1 MFINLFLIKMS
12 ELNFFSQETNF
23 RIRNIKLL
31 KKWLLKTIATEK
43 ESLDNLSIIIT
54 SDEYLHQ
61 MNVEHLNHDT
71 LTDVITFEY
80 SEEGEPIQG
89 DIFISIDRVKENAK
103 QFKQRQ
109 LDELHRIIIHGTLHL
124 LGYKD
129 KCESDKEQMT
139 KKEDYYL
146 SLRPENLL
154 KY

>member
-1 MFINLFLIKMS
+1 MS
-12 ELNFFSQETNF
+12 ELHFFTQETNF
-23 RIRNIKLL
+23 RIRKIRLL
-31 KKWLLKTIATEK
+31 KEWLIETIKSENET
-43 ESLDNLSIIIT
+43 LDTLNIIIT

-80 SEEGEPIQG
+80 NEDNEPIQG

-124 LGYKD
+124 LGFKD
-129 KCESDKEQMT
+129 KCDTDKEQMT
-139 KKEDYYL
+139 QKEDYYL

>member
-1 MFINLFLIKMS
+1 MS
-12 ELNFFSQETNF
+12 ELNFFTQETNF
-23 RIRNIKLL
+23 RIRKIRLL
-31 KKWLLKTIATEK
+31 KKWLFETIKAENET
-43 ESLDNLSIIIT
+43 LDTLSIIIT

-80 SEEGEPIQG
+80 NEENEPIQG
-89 DIFISIDRVKENAK
+89 DIFISIDRVKENAN

-129 KCESDKEQMT
+129 KCDSDKKQMT
-139 KKEDYYL
+139 QKEDYYL